1 MSNSLRTPEQ
11 TDLANFYDE
20 NFLLLWNLALRTIAS
35 MYVNNIGDTARL
47 FALANLATA
56 DAFITCWNDKKR
68 YFFWRPITA
77 IQEGNND
84 GNPRTIGDPTWEP
97 LGFNPPYPDYTSGA
111 NNITGAMTGALALFF
126 GTDHKPS
133 H

>member
-1 MSNSLRTPEQ
+1 
-11 TDLANFYDE
+11 
-20 NFLLLWNLALRTIAS
+20 

-97 LGFNPPYPDYTSGA
+97 LGFTPPYPDHTSGA
-111 NNITGAMTGALALFF
+111 NNITGAMTGRLRSSLGLTTNLLIDEYQSTGHREPPHISGAFR
-126 GTDHKPS
+126 TQPRM
-133 H
+133 